1 MVLLKKPHFPL
12 LLSYHRNIGRE
23 ITFSGIQILLS
34 YLHIFKRI
42 EKAGRT
48 DRFLKSGETGCPS
61 PMLIFFQCFTLDI
74 RPFDLGTWA
83 QVSRLLYCFPL
94 PLDRN
99 MMFDFNINNIGHEK
113 ANRWFQ
119 LSFISL

>member
-23 ITFSGIQILLS
+23 ITFSGIQILLL

-48 DRFLKSGETGCPS
+48 DRFLKSEETGCPS
-61 PMLIFFQCFTLDI
+61 PMLVFFQCFTLDI
-74 RPFDLGTWA
+74 KPFDLGTGTPSLKA
-83 QVSRLLYCFPL
+83 VVLLSPPL
-94 PLDRN
+94 GWKYDV
-99 MMFDFNINNIGHEK
+99 
-113 ANRWFQ
+113 
-119 LSFISL
+119 

>member
-23 ITFSGIQILLS
+23 ITFSGIQILLL

-48 DRFLKSGETGCPS
+48 DRFLKSEETGCPS
-61 PMLIFFQCFTLDI
+61 PMLVFFQCFTLDI
-74 RPFDLGTWA
+74 RPFDLGTWTPSLKA
-83 QVSRLLYCFPL
+83 VVLLSPPL
-94 PLDRN
+94 GWKYDV
-99 MMFDFNINNIGHEK
+99 
-113 ANRWFQ
+113 
-119 LSFISL
+119 